1 MSKVLVADNVSNEVF
16 RIFDENNIPY
26 DQKTGLSE
34 DELCNEIKGYEGL
47 VIRSAVTVT
56 AKIINMMIK
65 VLQIK
70 IILIFFSTKNNF
82 NLSINSIFF
91 SLS

>member
-47 VIRSAVTVT
+47 VIRLS
-56 AKIINMMIK
+56 
-65 VLQIK
+65 
-70 IILIFFSTKNNF
+70 LIH
-82 NLSINSIFF
+82 I
-91 SLS
+91 